1 MRTRWAVWSVWVRK
15 AAGRWTVCGG
25 LRACGSRAP
34 DGLRR
39 FGFGRGDLVPG
50 VWRFGLFGSRI
61 ASHHP
66 WPFWLKWAHRLA
78 SPVARRRWFRFG
90 AVWGGLETAKACG
103 RFGRFV
109 LAFLGSLRPA
119 GLGGLEFGGVRW
131 RFGFAINATPAK
143 RIGRFAS
150 RCRPW
155 PVCPKSN
162 CRPLCG
168 QIWSILVDSGQF
180 WSILVNSSLEM

>member
-1 MRTRWAVWSVWVRK
+1 MPSRSAVAGNRSGRLGVVWKCAV
-15 AAGRWTVCGG
+15 
-25 LRACGSRAP
+25 
-34 DGLRR
+34 
-39 FGFGRGDLVPG
+39 
-50 VWRFGLFGSRI
+50 
-61 ASHHP
+61 
-66 WPFWLKWAHRLA
+66 
-78 SPVARRRWFRFG
+78 RRWFRFG

-168 QIWSILVDSGQF
+168 EIWSILVDSGQF
-180 WSILVNSSLEM
+180 WSILVSRWEGSLFDEQVRPEWSTCFFFSLWWSFQRPDETR

>member
-61 ASHHP
+61 VSHHP
-66 WPFWLKWAHRLA
+66 
-78 SPVARRRWFRFG
+78 RFG

-162 CRPLCG
+162 CRPLFC
-168 QIWSILVDSGQF
+168 DC
-180 WSILVNSSLEM
+180 